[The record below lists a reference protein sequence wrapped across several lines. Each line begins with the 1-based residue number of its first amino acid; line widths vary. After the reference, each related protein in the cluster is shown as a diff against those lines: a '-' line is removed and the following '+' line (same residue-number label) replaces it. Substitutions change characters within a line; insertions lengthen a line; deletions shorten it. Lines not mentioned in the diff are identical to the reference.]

1 MPKTTY
7 RVIGKQ
13 IYNPGRVLIEADV
26 NVLADNA
33 EQAIK
38 KARKHFLGDPWED
51 VPDSGKNKGKVVMRK
66 CTDYHLESVNKIA
79 SAEI

>member
-1 MPKTTY
+1 MPKNTY

-13 IYNPGRVLIEADV
+13 IYNPGRLLIEADI

-51 VPDSGKNKGKVVMRK
+51 ALATGKNKGKVVVRK
-66 CTDYHLESVNKIA
+66 CTEYHLESVNRVA